1 MAQSQIDLVVKL
13 TDIPE
18 VRERLGEYDRLL
30 QLADNYIKVH
40 DGAVPSS
47 EALHALAVD
56 IGKRV
61 VALRREQLAH
71 SKAVSTKPFQLRRS
85 KLGEKPSTRNP
96 LDCQGVKLDAGR
108 GKVAL

>member
-40 DGAVPSS
+40 DGATPSS
-47 EALHALAVD
+47 EALRALAVG

-61 VALRREQLAH
+61 VALRREQLAQR
-71 SKAVSTKPFQLRRS
+71 KPFKLRRS
-85 KLGEKPSTRNP
+85 KLGVKPSARNP
-96 LDCQGVKLDAGR
+96 LDRQGMKPDAGR
-108 GKVAL
+108 GKITL